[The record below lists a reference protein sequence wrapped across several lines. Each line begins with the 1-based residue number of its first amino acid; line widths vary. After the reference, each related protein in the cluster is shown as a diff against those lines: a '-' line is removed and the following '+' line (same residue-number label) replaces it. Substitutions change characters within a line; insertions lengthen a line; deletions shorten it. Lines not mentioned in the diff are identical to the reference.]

1 MLVTTAIFFNFHSND
16 FLLPYSSPPP
26 IPEIAAHNPHFG
38 DISKTE
44 VVKII
49 PTIIIKTINKV
60 FINFF
65 QKIKILHYNIIIH
78 VLIARRKQPKLLFFS
93 VKSVR

>member
-1 MLVTTAIFFNFHSND
+1 
-16 FLLPYSSPPP
+16 LLPYSSPPP

-49 PTIIIKTINKV
+49 QTIIIKTINKV
-60 FINFF
+60 FIKNI
-65 QKIKILHYNIIIH
+65 QKNKNRYILI
-78 VLIARRKQPKLLFFS
+78 
-93 VKSVR
+93 

>member
-1 MLVTTAIFFNFHSND
+1 MLVTTAIFFNFHSKD
-16 FLLPYSSPPP
+16 FLLPYSLLLP

-49 PTIIIKTINKV
+49 QTIIIKTINKV
-60 FINFF
+60 FINIFP
-65 QKIKILHYNIIIH
+65 KNKILHYNIIIH
-78 VLIARRKQPKLLFFS
+78 ASIASRKQLKCLLFY
-93 VKSVR
+93 R

>member
-1 MLVTTAIFFNFHSND
+1 MLVTTAIFFNFPSKD

-26 IPEIAAHNPHFG
+26 IPEIAAPNPHFG

-60 FINFF
+60 FIKFF
-65 QKIKILHYNIIIH
+65 QKIKILNYNIIISL
-78 VLIARRKQPKLLFFS
+78 LISRKKND
-93 VKSVR
+93 